1 MGYLYYSN
9 VKIHLEHNTEI
20 LKVISLT
27 AYHKNDIEHDKDS
40 ANPRLTP
47 DIQYIKNIAKT
58 VSDMTFGTPT
68 MCSKCFFLPNDTNV
82 SCLPP
87 FCWSQIMDYS

>member
-27 AYHKNDIEHDKDS
+27 AYHKNDIEHDKDY
-40 ANPRLTP
+40 ANHRVNPH
-47 DIQYIKNIAKT
+47 
-58 VSDMTFGTPT
+58 M
-68 MCSKCFFLPNDTNV
+68 
-82 SCLPP
+82 
-87 FCWSQIMDYS
+87 FC